1 MKSKNILFSV
11 DGIPR
16 FKESIEKSLNE
27 KFNIVTYIEND
38 LPTKKERSLKF
49 KILREAIRL
58 PIFINLKKEYLNI
71 TSKYQDN
78 LLNNLAPKFDY
89 FIVIAGC
96 EFSKSFIK
104 KLKEKNKNI
113 KCILFLWDRFAETS
127 LRNAADEFDYIF
139 TFDRKDS
146 IKYGFIFRPS
156 FYIDE
161 CLVSPIAWIDKKY
174 SLYYVG
180 ALRDKNRY
188 ALLEKIYDEHLSPQQ
203 KSDAF
208 LKLYIN
214 KKNKKFLPVNHNDAL
229 LINEKIDYTDMIV
242 GMRSAKVVL
251 DIPFAGQQG
260 LTLRSLESIAT
271 RTKVIT
277 TNKDIVNYDFY
288 SKNNILVIDEEN
300 IEIDSS
306 FFYTPYQELEN
317 DILDRYSASGFINEI
332 FKTIESKD

>member
-11 DGIPR
+11 DGIPG
-16 FKESIEKSLNE
+16 FKESVEKVLNK
-27 KFNIVTYIEND
+27 KFNIVNYIEND
-38 LPTKKERSLKF
+38 LPTKEERNLKF
-49 KILREAIRL
+49 KILRE
-58 PIFINLKKEYLNI
+58 INRFSNLAFLRNQYLNI
-71 TSKYQDN
+71 INSHQDN

-89 FIVIAGC
+89 FIVIAGR
-96 EFSKSFIK
+96 EFSKSFIR

-113 KCILFLWDRFAETS
+113 KCILFLWDRFSDTS
-127 LRNAADEFDYIF
+127 LRHAADEFDYIF

-146 IKYGFIFRPS
+146 LEHDFIFRPS
-156 FYIDE
+156 FHIDE
-161 CLVSPIAWIDKKY
+161 CLTSPPAWTDKKY

-180 ALRDKNRY
+180 TLRDKNRY
-188 ALLEKIYDEHLSPQQ
+188 SLLEKIYDEHLSAQQ
-203 KSDAF
+203 KADAF

-214 KKNKKFLPVNHNDAL
+214 KRNKKFLPAKHNDAL
-229 LINEKIDYTDMIV
+229 LTNEKINYTDMIAGV
-242 GMRSAKVVL
+242 KSAKVVL

-260 LTLRSLESIAT
+260 LTLRALESIAT

-288 SKNNILVIDEEN
+288 SKNNILIIDKEN

-306 FFYTPYQELEN
+306 FFHTPYQELEP

-332 FKTIESKD
+332 FETVEK